1 MMQKKEKIGL
11 SAKILTRI
19 NEERKQN
26 KTTDRQTEI
35 YLANKEYS
43 NFIFVLNPFLMSNKL
58 IINFNKRNR
67 SINEI
72 MLYIYTFYELSNKLY
87 F

>member
-1 MMQKKEKIGL
+1 MKKE
-11 SAKILTRI
+11 
-19 NEERKQN
+19 N
-26 KTTDRQTEI
+26 KTKRQTDRQTEI